1 MTLYSNDGYLG
12 ADLNQYKVT
21 GEEFMQRYK
30 YEQKNK
36 GEFILYYQDKNNV
49 LTANG
54 NELILKKENNDT
66 SQLFKMI
73 EDYE

>member
-1 MTLYSNDGYLG
+1 MMDI
-12 ADLNQYKVT
+12 YKVT

-49 LTANG
+49 LTSNG
-54 NELILKKENNDT
+54 NELILQKENYDS
-66 SQLFKMI
+66 SQLFKMV